1 MSPILSLCDGY
12 RLDLSRYARTGLRVG
27 IWASSG
33 RGKSFGVGVLCE
45 ELLANGIPVIALDPE
60 GELHTLRERFR
71 VLVLGGARADLPL
84 PSGERA
90 AALALAR
97 VLEEGLGLV
106 IDLSDQPTNR
116 AQQEA
121 ALPFLE
127 RLWVLLSERRAPA
140 ALVVEEVHIFAPQS
154 GASLTSDIL
163 HRFAKQGRKRG
174 VLLAV
179 ASQRTQAVSKE
190 LMSQLNFPAIGGFEI
205 ERDYDAVKALVEG
218 HTFEEFRALPA
229 GEFFLP
235 AAGRFERWRAR
246 LTAHGG
252 DAPSWTDGAGSA
264 PPPADSRLS
273 ALVDELRDALAQE
286 IAHLAAP
293 DPSAALRAEIRR
305 LKQQLEQAEE
315 ARRTAEAE
323 AGRLRVALQVAGV
336 VKVVIQNEVAAQASH
351 GPPRALARCP
361 PARRPERPRRGGR
374 ATAHAGAARPIPA
387 RARAAAGRR
396 VHEGRREAGSA
407 VAPGS
412 RHAGR
417 GDARSARRQ
426 AHGERRED
434 PRAPAIPPVGGARRP
449 GREAARPRRGADRGG
464 ARRARRLAQPGRDPA
479 RRARARRARPRRLR
493 VNPKQPPRAERGGRA
508 PRAPARLTAQARP
521 RARPAAPR
529 STPARFSSSSNASPE
544 RRSPAQETGPDR
556 RFRRASALL
565 CAEHRKR
572 RDGPVSEAGDRRSSS
587 SPG

>member
-12 RLDLSRYARTGLRVG
+12 RLDLSDYARTGLRVG

-45 ELLANGIPVIALDPE
+45 ELLAAGIPVIAIDPE
-60 GELHTLRERFR
+60 GELYTLRERFR
-71 VLVLGGARADLPL
+71 LLVLGGAHADLPL

-97 VLEEGLGLV
+97 VLDEGLGLV
-106 IDLSDQPTNR
+106 VDLSDQPTNR

-140 ALVVEEVHIFAPQS
+140 ALVVEEVHVFAPQS

-205 ERDYDAVKALVEG
+205 ERDYDAVKALVDG

-246 LTAHGG
+246 HTAHGG
-252 DAPSWTDGAGSA
+252 DAPSWTGGAAG
-264 PPPADSRLS
+264 PPRIEDSRLS
-273 ALVDELRDALAQE
+273 TLIDELREALADE
-286 IAHLAAP
+286 IAGAKAP

-305 LKQQLEQAEE
+305 LRQQLEQADE
-315 ARRTAEAE
+315 ARRAAEAE
-323 AGRLRVALQVAGV
+323 TERLRVALQVAGV
-336 VKVVIQNEVAAQASH
+336 VKVVIQNELVTRVGQPDAA
-351 GPPRALARCP
+351 RP
-361 PARRPERPRRGGR
+361 PAAIAPAARPPAAPAPAAPPVRTP
-374 ATAHAGAARPIPA
+374 AAPAPPPAPAGAAV
-387 RARAAAGRR
+387 R
-396 VHEGRREAGSA
+396 V
-407 VAPGS
+407 V
-412 RHAGR
+412 
-417 GDARSARRQ
+417 
-426 AHGERRED
+426 
-434 PRAPAIPPVGGARRP
+434 
-449 GREAARPRRGADRGG
+449 AARP
-464 ARRARRLAQPGRDPA
+464 
-479 RRARARRARPRRLR
+479 
-493 VNPKQPPRAERGGRA
+493 
-508 PRAPARLTAQARP
+508 
-521 RARPAAPR
+521 
-529 STPARFSSSSNASPE
+529 ASPSLRDLALPAGAVLE
-544 RRSPAQETGPDR
+544 VRGVKQMVSAARSHARRRSPRSVTHVALAAKLLASGAALTAEELAARGGSRSQVEI
-556 RFRRASALL
+556 RRAVHALAGL
-565 CAEHRKR
+565 VRAGFASIQGGRHALN
-572 RDGPVSEAGDRRSSS
+572 EAAVLRAIQLG
-587 SPG
+587 

>member
-45 ELLANGIPVIALDPE
+45 ELLASGIPVIALDPE

-71 VLVLGGARADLPL
+71 VLVLGGPRGDLPL

-190 LMSQLNFPAIGGFEI
+190 LMSQLNFPVIGGFEI
-205 ERDYDAVKALVEG
+205 ERDYDAVKALVDG
-218 HTFEEFRALPA
+218 HTFEDFRKLPA

-246 LTAHGG
+246 LTTHGG
-252 DAPSWTDGAGSA
+252 DAPSWTGDAGGALR
-264 PPPADSRLS
+264 PPDARLS
-273 ALVDELRDALAQE
+273 TLLDELREALAQE
-286 IAHLAAP
+286 ITPQAAP

-315 ARRTAEAE
+315 ARRAAEAE
-323 AGRLRVALQVAGV
+323 AERLRVALQVAGV
-336 VKVVIQNEVAAQASH
+336 VKVVIQNEVVAQAGH
-351 GPPRALARCP
+351 GTPARSPAVPPRAAP
-361 PARRPERPRRGGR
+361 SGR
-374 ATAHAGAARPIPA
+374 AA
-387 RARAAAGRR
+387 
-396 VHEGRREAGSA
+396 
-407 VAPGS
+407 
-412 RHAGR
+412 
-417 GDARSARRQ
+417 
-426 AHGERRED
+426 
-434 PRAPAIPPVGGARRP
+434 
-449 GREAARPRRGADRGG
+449 EAA
-464 ARRARRLAQPGRDPA
+464 
-479 RRARARRARPRRLR
+479 
-493 VNPKQPPRAERGGRA
+493 PPPA
-508 PRAPARLTAQARP
+508 PRAPAPRAPSAPATAPGGAAMQVV
-521 RARPAAPR
+521 ARPAPPSLRDLAMPAEVMLAARGVRRMVSAAR
-529 STPARFSSSSNASPE
+529 SHAR
-544 RRSPAQETGPDR
+544 RRSPRSVAHVALAVKLLARGAALTAEELAARGGSRSQVEI
-556 RFRRASALL
+556 RRAAHALAAL
-565 CAEHRKR
+565 ARAGFASIQSNRHALN
-572 RDGPVSEAGDRRSSS
+572 EAAVLRAIQIG
-587 SPG
+587 

>member
-12 RLDLSRYARTGLRVG
+12 RLDLSDYARTGLRVG

-45 ELLANGIPVIALDPE
+45 ELLAAGIPVVAIDPE
-60 GELHTLRERFR
+60 GELYTLRERFR
-71 VLVLGGARADLPL
+71 LLVLGGAHADLPL

-97 VLEEGLGLV
+97 VLDEGLGLV
-106 IDLSDQPTNR
+106 VDLSDQPTNR

-205 ERDYDAVKALVEG
+205 ERDYDAVKALVDG

-235 AAGRFERWRAR
+235 AAGRFARWRAR
-246 LTAHGG
+246 HTAHGG
-252 DAPSWTDGAGSA
+252 DAPSWTGEAAG
-264 PPPADSRLS
+264 PPRAADSKLS
-273 ALVDELRDALAQE
+273 TLIDELREALADE
-286 IAHLAAP
+286 IAGAKAP

-305 LKQQLEQAEE
+305 LRQQLEQADE
-315 ARRTAEAE
+315 ARRAAEAE
-323 AGRLRVALQVAGV
+323 AERLRVALQVAGV
-336 VKVVIQNEVAAQASH
+336 VKVVIQSEIVARVGQ
-351 GPPRALARCP
+351 PD
-361 PARRPERPRRGGR
+361 
-374 ATAHAGAARPIPA
+374 AARPPA
-387 RARAAAGRR
+387 AL
-396 VHEGRREAGSA
+396 
-407 VAPGS
+407 
-412 RHAGR
+412 
-417 GDARSARRQ
+417 
-426 AHGERRED
+426 
-434 PRAPAIPPVGGARRP
+434 APA
-449 GREAARPRRGADRGG
+449 
-464 ARRARRLAQPGRDPA
+464 
-479 RRARARRARPRRLR
+479 
-493 VNPKQPPRAERGGRA
+493 A
-508 PRAPARLTAQARP
+508 PRAPAPAAP
-521 RARPAAPR
+521 APAPIGAAVKVVARPASPSLRDLALPAGAVLEARGVKQMVNAAR
-529 STPARFSSSSNASPE
+529 SHAR
-544 RRSPAQETGPDR
+544 RRSPRSVTHVALAAKLLAGGAALTAEELAARGGSRSQVEI
-556 RFRRASALL
+556 RRAVHALAGL
-565 CAEHRKR
+565 ARAGFALVQGGRHALN
-572 RDGPVSEAGDRRSSS
+572 EAAVLRAIQLG
-587 SPG
+587 

>member
-12 RLDLSRYARTGLRVG
+12 RLDLSDYARTGLRVG

-45 ELLANGIPVIALDPE
+45 ELLAAGIPVVAIDPE
-60 GELHTLRERFR
+60 GELYTLRERFR
-71 VLVLGGARADLPL
+71 LLVLGGAHADLPL

-97 VLEEGLGLV
+97 VLDEGLGLV
-106 IDLSDQPTNR
+106 VDLSDQPTNR

-205 ERDYDAVKALVEG
+205 ERDYDAVKALVDG

-246 LTAHGG
+246 HTAHGG
-252 DAPSWTDGAGSA
+252 DAPSWTGEAAG
-264 PPPADSRLS
+264 PPRAADSKLS
-273 ALVDELRDALAQE
+273 TLIDELREALADE
-286 IAHLAAP
+286 IAGAKAP

-305 LKQQLEQAEE
+305 LRQQLEQADE
-315 ARRTAEAE
+315 ARRAAEAE
-323 AGRLRVALQVAGV
+323 TERLRVALQVAGV
-336 VKVVIQNEVAAQASH
+336 VKVVIQNEIVARVGQ
-351 GPPRALARCP
+351 PD
-361 PARRPERPRRGGR
+361 
-374 ATAHAGAARPIPA
+374 AARPPA
-387 RARAAAGRR
+387 AL
-396 VHEGRREAGSA
+396 
-407 VAPGS
+407 
-412 RHAGR
+412 
-417 GDARSARRQ
+417 
-426 AHGERRED
+426 
-434 PRAPAIPPVGGARRP
+434 APA
-449 GREAARPRRGADRGG
+449 
-464 ARRARRLAQPGRDPA
+464 
-479 RRARARRARPRRLR
+479 
-493 VNPKQPPRAERGGRA
+493 A
-508 PRAPARLTAQARP
+508 PRAPALAAP
-521 RARPAAPR
+521 APPPAPVGAAVKVVARPASPSLRDLALPAGAVLEVRGVKQMVSAAR
-529 STPARFSSSSNASPE
+529 SHAR
-544 RRSPAQETGPDR
+544 RRSPRSVAHVALAAKLLAGGAALTAEELAARGGSRSQVEI
-556 RFRRASALL
+556 RRAVHALAAL
-565 CAEHRKR
+565 ARAGFASVQGGRHALN
-572 RDGPVSEAGDRRSSS
+572 EAAVLRAIQLG
-587 SPG
+587 

>member
-12 RLDLSRYARTGLRVG
+12 RLDLSDYARTGLRVG

-45 ELLANGIPVIALDPE
+45 ELLAAGIPVVAVDPE
-60 GELHTLRERFR
+60 GELYTLRERFR
-71 VLVLGGARADLPL
+71 LLVLGGAHADLPL

-97 VLEEGLGLV
+97 VLDEGLGLV

-205 ERDYDAVKALVEG
+205 ERDYDAVKALVDG

-246 LTAHGG
+246 HTAHGG
-252 DAPSWTDGAGSA
+252 DAPSWTGEAAG
-264 PPPADSRLS
+264 PPRAADSKLS
-273 ALVDELRDALAQE
+273 TLIDELREALADE
-286 IAHLAAP
+286 LAGAKAP

-305 LKQQLEQAEE
+305 LRQQLEQADE
-315 ARRTAEAE
+315 ARRAAEAE
-323 AGRLRVALQVAGV
+323 TERLRVALQVAGV
-336 VKVVIQNEVAAQASH
+336 VKVVIQNEIVARVAQ
-351 GPPRALARCP
+351 
-361 PARRPERPRRGGR
+361 PE
-374 ATAHAGAARPIPA
+374 TAARPPA
-387 RARAAAGRR
+387 A
-396 VHEGRREAGSA
+396 
-407 VAPGS
+407 
-412 RHAGR
+412 
-417 GDARSARRQ
+417 
-426 AHGERRED
+426 
-434 PRAPAIPPVGGARRP
+434 
-449 GREAARPRRGADRGG
+449 
-464 ARRARRLAQPGRDPA
+464 LA
-479 RRARARRARPRRLR
+479 
-493 VNPKQPPRAERGGRA
+493 
-508 PRAPARLTAQARP
+508 
-521 RARPAAPR
+521 PAAPR
-529 STPARFSSSSNASPE
+529 PPAPAAPAPAPAPVGAAVKVVARPASPSLRDLALPVGAVLE
-544 RRSPAQETGPDR
+544 ARGVKQMVSAARSHARRRSPRSVAHVALAAKLLAGGAALTAEELAARGGSRSQVEI
-556 RFRRASALL
+556 RRAVHALAAL
-565 CAEHRKR
+565 ARAGFASIQSGRHALN
-572 RDGPVSEAGDRRSSS
+572 EAAVLRAIQLG
-587 SPG
+587 